1 MRKCQC
7 VCMFISYGYM
17 CMNIYFIWTFKYI
30 VDMFNFYMTC
40 VLMRMHTYLR
50 THACT
55 VFNVGKRVCD
65 GCRFYSFIFLT
76 TYVNHHICLP
86 ERLIY
91 TDGDVPY
98 LPMGVW
104 FVFQRHG
111 LTLRRFILLF
121 IDTVCFTCMYFVSND
136 DIKTEVNYKKCHA
149 RTVVVLVSVVVG
161 GRVWVLVCVNVW
173 VRLL

>member
-1 MRKCQC
+1 MRYTNMNVHMRKCQC

-40 VLMRMHTYLR
+40 VLMRMPTYLR

-76 TYVNHHICLP
+76 IYVNHHICLP
-86 ERLIY
+86 Y
-91 TDGDVPY
+91 
-98 LPMGVW
+98 VW

-136 DIKTEVNYKKCHA
+136 NIKTEVNYK
-149 RTVVVLVSVVVG
+149 TVSCTDSG
-161 GRVWVLVCVNVW
+161 GPGFCRCW
-173 VRLL
+173 RAGTGMFA